1 MTNRHAQVTTLSLL
15 LSFSLFA
22 GCRATKAPLSWSSLG
37 GRQDTESVA
46 GDSEPGDTGSQ
57 LALASSSAKI
67 SQVAASPPT
76 YSSEEYAAAAA
87 ARSDSPVAA
96 KPRKE
101 ACSSSCCSR

>member
-1 MTNRHAQVTTLSLL
+1 MTDQHARVTAFLVL
-15 LSFSLFA
+15 LSFGLFA

-37 GRQDTESVA
+37 GRQDTVSTVGESEA
-46 GDSEPGDTGSQ
+46 GDTAAQ
-57 LALASSSAKI
+57 LALASSSAKV

-96 KPRKE
+96 KPRE